1 MTLMDGR
8 PCLRSVVLLV
18 PMAVVLATCGCAARS
33 GAALS
38 GRFIKQGEPKIR
50 IESPMPAPGHGELDD
65 YTRKVR
71 ELQSRAVA
79 KSSLLPTIE
88 GRDKALGAALVRLTL
103 QESAENHRLV
113 AAAYRQAGVED
124 YAYRHLQRALKLN
137 PCDAEAYDALAQ
149 LWRDWDQAG
158 LALGEAYRGLYCR
171 PDSAPLY
178 NTLGT
183 VLLALGQAQNARH
196 AFERALQ
203 IDSRAAFAMNN
214 LCYMSLG
221 EGDPETAQRFC
232 ARALAIEPTMTAA
245 GINLGLAYAIGGDSP
260 RAEQQFGRGPDEA
273 IGHFNVGV
281 LRMSQG
287 KYGAAA
293 QAFDRASVAKPSY
306 WIASRRAAQA
316 RGLALTSEQNY
327 VDR

>member
-1 MTLMDGR
+1 MIGGR
-8 PCLRSVVLLV
+8 AYLRSAGLL
-18 PMAVVLATCGCAARS
+18 MAATTVLATCACAARG
-33 GAALS
+33 GAAF
-38 GRFIKQGEPKIR
+38 GGPFIKQGEPTVR
-50 IESPMPAPGHGELDD
+50 MDGPMPAPSRDQLGD
-65 YTRKVR
+65 YTRRVR

-88 GRDKALGAALVRLTL
+88 GRDKALGAALLRLTL

-137 PCDAEAYDALAQ
+137 SCDAEAYDALAQ
-149 LWRDWDQAG
+149 LWRNWDQPG
-158 LALGEAYRGLYCR
+158 VALGDAYRGLYCR
-171 PDSAPLY
+171 SDSAPLY

-183 VLLALGQAQNARH
+183 VLLALGQPQNARH

-203 IDSRAAFAMNN
+203 IDSGAAFAMNN

-232 ARALAIEPTMTAA
+232 AAALAIEPTMTAA
-245 GINLGLAYAIGGDSP
+245 GNNLALAYAIGGDIP
-260 RAEQQFGRGPDEA
+260 RAEQQFAHGPDEA

>member
-1 MTLMDGR
+1 MDG
-8 PCLRSVVLLV
+8 
-18 PMAVVLATCGCAARS
+18 
-33 GAALS
+33 
-38 GRFIKQGEPKIR
+38 
-50 IESPMPAPGHGELDD
+50 PMPVPGVNQLSE

-71 ELQSRAVA
+71 ELQSRAVP

-88 GRDKALGAALVRLTL
+88 GRDRALAAALLRLTL

-124 YAYRHLQRALKLN
+124 YAFRHLQRALRIN
-137 PCDAEAYDALAQ
+137 RCDADAYDALAQ
-149 LWRDWDQAG
+149 LWRDWDQPG
-158 LALGEAYRGLYCR
+158 IALGEAYRGLYCR
-171 PDSAPLY
+171 ADSAPLY

-183 VLLALGQAQNARH
+183 VLLALRQPQNARH

-214 LCYMSLG
+214 LCYVSLG

-232 ARALAIEPTMTAA
+232 AAALAIEPTMTAA
-245 GINLGLAYAIGGDSP
+245 GNNLALAYAIGGDSP
-260 RAEQQFGRGPDEA
+260 RAEQQFGHGPDEA